1 MVNSRSKYEMG
12 NSILECNMW
21 EYPCDVDIRFLK
33 QIKTT
38 KESSVTQQ
46 MWSYNLDYIK
56 IQCLFS
62 KISSIRCLMEKEMA
76 THSSVLA
83 WRIPGMGEPGGLP
96 SLGSHR
102 VGHDWSDSAVAA
114 SAWKAKSHIGR
125 RYIQYM

>member
-46 MWSYNLDYIK
+46 M
-56 IQCLFS
+56 
-62 KISSIRCLMEKEMA
+62 
-76 THSSVLA
+76 
-83 WRIPGMGEPGGLP
+83 
-96 SLGSHR
+96 
-102 VGHDWSDSAVAA
+102 
-114 SAWKAKSHIGR
+114 
-125 RYIQYM
+125 